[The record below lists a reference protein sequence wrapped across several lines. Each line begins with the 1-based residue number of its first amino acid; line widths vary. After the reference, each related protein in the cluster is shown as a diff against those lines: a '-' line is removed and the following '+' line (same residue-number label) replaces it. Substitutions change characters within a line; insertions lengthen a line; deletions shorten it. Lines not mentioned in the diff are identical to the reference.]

1 MQNVELKTKLKK
13 YKDEIV
19 RLKEKI
25 KSQNINMEEA
35 LAQLTVTN
43 NETFNFKDRTF
54 IKVVFILIH
63 RK

>member
-1 MQNVELKTKLKK
+1 LKK
-13 YKDEIV
+13 YKDEVV

-43 NETFNFKDRTF
+43 NETFSFKDRIF
-54 IKVVFILIH
+54 LKLLFFLIH